1 MNVGWSDLGTWKSIW
16 EEGVKDSEGNFT
28 HGNTFLESVTN
39 SLVVSDQKTIAVTNA
54 DKLAIIESDDAILVS
69 GLDDVSKI
77 KNLIESIGE
86 SDPKLLLN
94 LNYENKPWGR
104 FRILTRGIGFQI
116 KLLTVNAFSSTSLQ
130 NHKHRSEH
138 WIVLKGTA
146 EVTCGDKKAQ
156 LLQNESILIPAGEK
170 HRLQNNT
177 DLDIEIIEGLTGTY
191 FGEDDI
197 IRYEDTYGRI

>member
-1 MNVGWSDLGTWKSIW
+1 M
-16 EEGVKDSEGNFT
+16 
-28 HGNTFLESVTN
+28 
-39 SLVVSDQKTIAVTNA
+39 
-54 DKLAIIESDDAILVS
+54 AIIESDDAILVS
-69 GLDDVSKI
+69 GLDDVSQI
-77 KNLIESIGE
+77 KNLIESIGA

-146 EVTCGDKKAQ
+146 EVTCGDKKAL

-177 DLDIEIIEGLTGTY
+177 DLDIEIIEVQTGTY

-197 IRYEDTYGRI
+197 IRYEDAYGRI

>member
-39 SLVVSDQKTIAVTNA
+39 SLVVSDQKAIAVTNA

-77 KNLIESIGE
+77 KNLIESIGA

-104 FRILTRGIGFQI
+104 FTILT
-116 KLLTVNAFSSTSLQ
+116 LSLI
-130 NHKHRSEH
+130 H
-138 WIVLKGTA
+138 I
-146 EVTCGDKKAQ
+146 
-156 LLQNESILIPAGEK
+156 
-170 HRLQNNT
+170 
-177 DLDIEIIEGLTGTY
+177 
-191 FGEDDI
+191 
-197 IRYEDTYGRI
+197 